1 MSPQST
7 PFLRAVMGE
16 PGTEEKPAC
25 ASVDPELFFPNYG
38 QQGGGE
44 FAEARAKAVCR
55 GCPLRN
61 GCLEFALHTGDQ
73 FAIMGGFTPAERES
87 LRRRQAA

>member
-16 PGTEEKPAC
+16 PGTEDKPAC
-25 ASVDPELFFPNYG
+25 ADVDPELFFPNYNE
-38 QQGGGE
+38 GGG
-44 FAEARAKAVCR
+44 FTEARAKAVCR

-73 FAIMGGFTPAERES
+73 FAILGGMTPAERQS
-87 LRRRQAA
+87 ILRRRAA